1 MDILSTLSSKLSRI
15 ANMIE
20 DVAEFQST
28 QLSGA
33 FDQHGGTVSD
43 WYLDEE
49 TNLIADLYFARGL
62 QRAADILANADPFDA
77 AADLLEQVEKSW
89 TSEAAM
95 LAYQRHQ
102 AENASDYQTT
112 ETL

>member
-1 MDILSTLSSKLSRI
+1 MDILTTLSSKLSRI

-28 QLSGA
+28 QIGDT

-49 TNLIADLYFARGL
+49 TKLVADYYFSRGI
-62 QRAADILANADPFDA
+62 QIAADILANADPFDA
-77 AADLLEQVEKSW
+77 VTDLLEQVEKSW
-89 TSEAAM
+89 TAEAA
-95 LAYQRHQ
+95 LFAFQRNEYDNPT
-102 AENASDYQTT
+102 EN
-112 ETL
+112 L